1 VTASPS
7 PSASLIVSLGIPGL
21 ALGVWALALYG
32 VHRTLRESRTTVR
45 VGLASGAWLLYT
57 ALIASAG
64 LLART
69 DFKPLPMLLLFLP
82 LVALS
87 VSFAFSRVG
96 GRLAQTTPL
105 QWLLGLHAFRLPLEL
120 VMHEAAREQVMPVQ
134 MTFTGWNFDILT
146 GLSATIVCLGWS
158 YLRPTRAWTLAFN
171 VLGSLLLSAI
181 VAIALAS
188 LPAFHRFGTEP
199 EQLNTWVAYFPYVWL
214 PAVLVAAA
222 LIGHL
227 LLWRRLLSIHAGVA
241 CNTFNSA
248 SGSTR
253 LT

>member
-1 VTASPS
+1 MTASPS

-134 MTFTGWNFDILT
+134 MTFTG
-146 GLSATIVCLGWS
+146 
-158 YLRPTRAWTLAFN
+158 
-171 VLGSLLLSAI
+171 SLLLSAI